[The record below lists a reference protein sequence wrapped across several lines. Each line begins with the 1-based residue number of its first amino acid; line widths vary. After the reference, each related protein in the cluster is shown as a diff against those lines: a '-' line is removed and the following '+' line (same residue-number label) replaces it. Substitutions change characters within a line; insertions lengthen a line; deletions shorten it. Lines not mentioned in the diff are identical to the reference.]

1 MKVPRDVFADE
12 PNSNLQVSHREV
24 WERRSNSEA
33 VARRTGRHAGWL
45 HGGQYEAYQADK
57 LAKGSEVQKANVTL
71 MRKLNG

>member
-1 MKVPRDVFADE
+1 MKVPRGVFADE
-12 PNSNLQVSHREV
+12 PDSDLQVSHCEV
-24 WERRSNSEA
+24 WERRSNSET

-57 LAKGSEVQKANVTL
+57 LAKSSEVQKANVTL